1 MREVLKSV
9 EIDHGKMALDLFPNE
24 SSADEYK
31 ELVLVL
37 TYRAVYENPRIKLRT
52 LYWTLRS
59 YNIHKKDVD
68 CALSGLLNVF
78 KCVVCWGQDD
88 KNYII
93 KTSKTFNSWLQEVTT
108 SNPNLLAYD
117 VKKKGN

>member
-1 MREVLKSV
+1 MSEVLKTV

-37 TYRAVYENPRIKLRT
+37 TYRAIKENPRIKLRT
-52 LYWTLRS
+52 LCWTLRN

-88 KNYII
+88 KNYTT
-93 KTSKTFNSWLQEVTT
+93 KNSKTFNIWLDSVIR